1 MVDFTFY
8 APTKIYF
15 GKGKQKLVGKIIKDY
30 GFKKIMLH
38 YGKGSI
44 KRSGLYDE
52 VTESLK
58 ENGIEYTEFGGVE
71 PNPKLGPV
79 RRGAEICKNENVE
92 LILAVG
98 GGSVIDSAK
107 VIAEAAVCDTDPWEF
122 MNKTKIP
129 EKSLPVGVI
138 LTLSA
143 TGSEMSASAVITN
156 EDGGFKRGYTTDF
169 HKPLFSILNPE
180 LTYTVDKFQTAC
192 GIVDIMMHT
201 IDRYFSETK
210 NVDIQDNISE
220 GLLRSV
226 IKTGKDAL
234 ENPEDYEARANLM
247 WAGSLSHNDI
257 TGAGREWFFPCH
269 QLEHEISGRYDFVA
283 HGAGLAVVFPAWAKY
298 VYKSAVERFCRFAV
312 NVWNIDRN
320 LDAPEKTALEGIYA
334 CENYFKSIGMP
345 VRLNELGIGDEAFD
359 EMAEKCT
366 FFGKRVIKPFIDLDK
381 EKIKEVYKLML
392 D

>member
-8 APTKIYF
+8 TPTKIHF

-38 YGKGSI
+38 YGGGSI
-44 KRSGLYDE
+44 KKYGLYDE
-52 VTESLK
+52 VITSLK
-58 ENGIEYTEFGGVE
+58 ENEIEYVEFGGAE
-71 PNPKLGPV
+71 PNPKLSKV
-79 RRGAEICKNENVE
+79 REGAALCRKENVE
-92 LILAVG
+92 LVLAVG
-98 GGSVIDSAK
+98 GGSAIDSAK

-122 MNKTKIP
+122 MNKTKVP

-143 TGSEMSASAVITN
+143 TGSEMSASAVLTN
-156 EDGGFKRGYTTDF
+156 EEGGFKRGYSTDF

-210 NVDIQDNISE
+210 GVEIQDNISE
-220 GLLRSV
+220 GLLRCV
-226 IKTGKDAL
+226 ISAGKTAL
-234 ENPEDYEARANLM
+234 ENPHDYDARANLM
-247 WAGSLSHNDI
+247 WAGSLSHNDL

-298 VYKSAVERFCRFAV
+298 VYKSALDRFCRFAV
-312 NVWNIDRN
+312 NVWGIKPKD
-320 LDAPEKTALEGIYA
+320 PQETALAGIYA

-345 VRLNELGIGDEAFD
+345 TRLNELGINDEAF
-359 EMAEKCT
+359 EEIAEKCT
-366 FFGKRVIKPFIDLDK
+366 FFGKRVIKPFVDLDK
-381 EKIKEVYKLML
+381 EKIVEVYRLML
-392 D
+392 E